1 MRRRFRVLAVDDH
14 PEALKLLRIVL
25 DAEGFEVVVA
35 SDAASGLRAAYQTH
49 PDIILL
55 DVMMPGVDGFE
66 LCRRLRGL
74 TDVPIIF
81 VTAMATIEDTI
92 RGFAAGGDD
101 YVVKPFDSSE
111 LLTRIVACLRRAG
124 RGDSQRQKKIEAL
137 FPTASAMLDLNRHQ
151 MVIGDRTIILT
162 PKEFEILRL
171 LINHAGKVLS
181 TDAILSRAWGPEMIG
196 DPNLIK
202 QYIYRLRQ
210 KLEPDPSSPRY
221 LHTIRGVGYYFDAR
235 ELLGPPED

>member
-1 MRRRFRVLAVDDH
+1 
-14 PEALKLLRIVL
+14 
-25 DAEGFEVVVA
+25 
-35 SDAASGLRAAYQTH
+35 
-49 PDIILL
+49 
-55 DVMMPGVDGFE
+55 
-66 LCRRLRGL
+66 
-74 TDVPIIF
+74 
-81 VTAMATIEDTI
+81 
-92 RGFAAGGDD
+92 
-101 YVVKPFDSSE
+101 
-111 LLTRIVACLRRAG
+111 VACLRRAG

>member
-1 MRRRFRVLAVDDH
+1 
-14 PEALKLLRIVL
+14 
-25 DAEGFEVVVA
+25 
-35 SDAASGLRAAYQTH
+35 
-49 PDIILL
+49 
-55 DVMMPGVDGFE
+55 
-66 LCRRLRGL
+66 
-74 TDVPIIF
+74 
-81 VTAMATIEDTI
+81 
-92 RGFAAGGDD
+92 
-101 YVVKPFDSSE
+101 
-111 LLTRIVACLRRAG
+111 
-124 RGDSQRQKKIEAL
+124 
-137 FPTASAMLDLNRHQ
+137 MLDLNRHQ